1 MTLKKIKIIA
11 IFGIF
16 ILSFLSHFAYDL
28 FPNIIFSFI
37 FPVNES
43 IWEHMKILFTT
54 TIIYGIID
62 FYLLNKYNIK
72 YNNFAFQLYF
82 TATASIPIYLAI
94 YLPIY
99 KLIGEKIFISI
110 FLLLI
115 VYTITQY
122 ISYNILKDTE
132 QKILNAIAVPIII
145 TIYICFIYLTYNPPH
160 NYIFFDTIKKTYGI
174 IKW

>member
-43 IWEHMKILFTT
+43 VWEHMKILFTT

-82 TATASIPIYLAI
+82 TATVSIPIYLAI

-110 FLLLI
+110 F
-115 VYTITQY
+115 
-122 ISYNILKDTE
+122 
-132 QKILNAIAVPIII
+132 
-145 TIYICFIYLTYNPPH
+145 F
-160 NYIFFDTIKKTYGI
+160 
-174 IKW
+174 